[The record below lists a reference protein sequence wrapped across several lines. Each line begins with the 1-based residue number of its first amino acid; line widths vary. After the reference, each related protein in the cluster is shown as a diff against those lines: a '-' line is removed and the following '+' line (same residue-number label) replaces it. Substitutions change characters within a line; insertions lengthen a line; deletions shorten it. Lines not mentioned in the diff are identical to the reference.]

1 MIIYDLSRMCDLHT
15 RAVAAAAEDGDDF
28 SPLADWTVL
37 CSESIIYE

>member
-15 RAVAAAAEDGDDF
+15 RAEAAAEDGDDF